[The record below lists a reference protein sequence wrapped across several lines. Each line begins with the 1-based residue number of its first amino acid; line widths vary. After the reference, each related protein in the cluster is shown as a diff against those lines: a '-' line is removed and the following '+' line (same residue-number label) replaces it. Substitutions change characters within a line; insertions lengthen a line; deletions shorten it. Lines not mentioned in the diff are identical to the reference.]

1 MNDAAAAP
9 EDGARL
15 AALERENAELRGR
28 LDALAAAGRTA
39 GAPRPVRHRGRSTA
53 AVVLIVL
60 GALLAPV
67 GVVAAWAERTLTDT
81 DRYVATVAPLAEDP
95 AVRSAVSARMT
106 SALMEQIDVGAL
118 LDGVAE
124 GLDEQGLAPRV
135 AGALPMLEAPL
146 TGGVESFV
154 RDAADRVVASDQ
166 FRDAWTQANRV
177 AHQQL
182 VAVMRGE
189 GGDVVQ
195 AGEDGRLTIQLAGV
209 IDLLKDRLVD
219 RGFTLVANL
228 PTVSASFVV
237 LESSQLV
244 EVRNRY
250 AQVVALGQWLPWVV
264 LVLLGAGVVAA
275 VHRLRT
281 LVVAGLALVAAMLVM
296 ALALAVARGLY
307 LDALSGLVLRLDAA
321 QVVFDQVVSFLRV
334 TLRTVGVLGLVVAV
348 AAYLGGSSAS
358 ARSLR
363 AAVGKGLGGARG
375 WAEGRGA
382 TTGPVGTWLAR
393 YRAVVRVAV
402 VALAAVVLLLAP
414 SPTPGLVAGVAV
426 GALVLVLLLEL
437 LSRPVAAAGGDRT

>member
-1 MNDAAAAP
+1 MNDDAAAAR

-28 LDALAAAGRTA
+28 LDALAASGRTA
-39 GAPRPVRHRGRSTA
+39 GVPRPVRHRGRSTA

-189 GGDVVQ
+189 GG
-195 AGEDGRLTIQLAGV
+195 LA
-209 IDLLKDRLVD
+209 
-219 RGFTLVANL
+219 
-228 PTVSASFVV
+228 
-237 LESSQLV
+237 
-244 EVRNRY
+244 
-250 AQVVALGQWLPWVV
+250 
-264 LVLLGAGVVAA
+264 VLLGAVNPKNLLLVVSGGAAIAAAAPGDTSATVVAA
-275 VHRLRT
+275 
-281 LVVAGLALVAAMLVM
+281 LV
-296 ALALAVARGLY
+296 
-307 LDALSGLVLRLDAA
+307 
-321 QVVFDQVVSFLRV
+321 F
-334 TLRTVGVLGLVVAV
+334 
-348 AAYLGGSSAS
+348 
-358 ARSLR
+358 
-363 AAVGKGLGGARG
+363 
-375 WAEGRGA
+375 
-382 TTGPVGTWLAR
+382 
-393 YRAVVRVAV
+393 AV
-402 VALAAVVLLLAP
+402 VASVGVVTPVVIYVALGSRAGPVLDELRSWMVRNNAAIMAVLLLV
-414 SPTPGLVAGVAV
+414 L
-426 GALVLVLLLEL
+426 GAKMLGDGISVL
-437 LSRPVAAAGGDRT
+437 